1 MGSRKQICW
10 RFRLIVQLNSV
21 RIRKLLMPQG
31 FKIFFWETV
40 EVILISAAII
50 LPIRYFLVQP
60 FFVKGQ
66 SMEPTF
72 EDGDYL
78 IIDEISFRFRD
89 LDRGEVVVFRFPKEP
104 SQFYIKRVIGL
115 PGETVE
121 IKDGKVR
128 IYPAGGGQ
136 SFALE
141 EPYLSPGE
149 RTGGA
154 QRMFIG
160 SGSYFVLGDN
170 RDASYDSRRW
180 GLVSRSDIIGRVWLR
195 PWPFANVRVFA
206 APAYQQ

>member
-1 MGSRKQICW
+1 M
-10 RFRLIVQLNSV
+10 
-21 RIRKLLMPQG
+21 
-31 FKIFFWETV
+31 KIFFWETV

-78 IIDEISFRFRD
+78 IIDEISFRFREPE
-89 LDRGEVVVFRFPKEP
+89 RGEVVVFRFPKEP

-128 IYPAGGGQ
+128 IYPAGGGPTLV
-136 SFALE
+136 LE
-141 EPYLSPGE
+141 ESYLAPGE
-149 RTGGA
+149 RTGGE
-154 QRMFIG
+154 QRMFIDA
-160 SGSYFVLGDN
+160 GSYFVLGDN

-180 GLVSRSDIIGRVWLR
+180 GLVSRSNTIGRVWLR
-195 PWPFANVRVFA
+195 PWPFTNARVFA
-206 APAYQQ
+206 APIY